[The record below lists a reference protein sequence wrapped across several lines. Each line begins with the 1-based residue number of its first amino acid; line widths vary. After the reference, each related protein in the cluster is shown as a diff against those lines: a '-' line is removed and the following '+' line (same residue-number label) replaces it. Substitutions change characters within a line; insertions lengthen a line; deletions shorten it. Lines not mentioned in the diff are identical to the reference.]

1 MTGKYGTFGSM
12 IPARSPGSKPF
23 ERSRGA
29 TRALPWSTVFQSR
42 TVSSSL
48 YAGSSGRSLA
58 VVVCRVARFNAFSS
72 GRTAFRRLGERRV
85 ARDVTAHD
93 QRLHRL
99 GALVGVD
106 GLDVGHVADDVV
118 LEQDPVAAEQIARLG
133 DDLPRLARVVEL
145 RQAGD
150 GGGGVARLREPADL
164 HAVKL
169 HAGDLSEHMH
179 EPLLHDLEGG
189 ERLAELLPLRHVDER
204 GVVGGDGVAERG
216 PRALAAG
223 SRQHL
228 RGVLERLGPREALG
242 VRDPDAL

>member
-1 MTGKYGTFGSM
+1 MTGKYGTLGSM

-23 ERSRGA
+23 ERNRCA
-29 TRALPWSTVFQSR
+29 TRALPWLTVFQSR

-58 VVVCRVARFNAFSS
+58 VVVCRVARFNGFSS
-72 GRTAFRRLGERRV
+72 GRTAFGRLGERRV

-145 RQAGD
+145 GEARD
-150 GGGGVARLREPADL
+150 RRRGVARLGEAPDL
-164 HAVKL
+164 HAVEL
-169 HAGDLSEHMH
+169 HAGHLGEHVH
-179 EPLLHDLEGG
+179 EALLHDLE
-189 ERLAELLPLRHVDER
+189 R
-204 GVVGGDGVAERG
+204 
-216 PRALAAG
+216 
-223 SRQHL
+223 
-228 RGVLERLGPREALG
+228 
-242 VRDPDAL
+242 